1 MSKTSLAMF
10 TIIKLY
16 YFPKFQDYF
25 SKVKYKKRAPFKR
38 ANNHRNSNDS
48 FGNGSMNNSSR
59 VTGSLSTVL
68 EKYRNLAKDATSS
81 GDYIGAEN
89 YLQHAEHYS
98 RMLNERNART
108 NGTTNGKSSDSK
120 KIEEA
125 DNSEE
130 TKSKLEK
137 KDLTAEEVKSIN

>member
-1 MSKTSLAMF
+1 M
-10 TIIKLY
+10 
-16 YFPKFQDYF
+16 
-25 SKVKYKKRAPFKR
+25 KYKKRASFKR
-38 ANNHRNSNDS
+38 ANNHRNSNES

-81 GDYIGAEN
+81 GDYVGAEN

-108 NGTTNGKSSDSK
+108 NGISSGKSNGSK
-120 KIEEA
+120 KVEVTDE
-125 DNSEE
+125 SEE
-130 TKSKLEK
+130 TKSKSEE
-137 KDLTAEEVKSIN
+137 KDLIAEEAKSIN

>member
-1 MSKTSLAMF
+1 
-10 TIIKLY
+10 
-16 YFPKFQDYF
+16 
-25 SKVKYKKRAPFKR
+25 VKYKKRAPFKR
-38 ANNHRNSNDS
+38 ANNHRNSNES

-108 NGTTNGKSSDSK
+108 NGTNGKSNASK
-120 KIEEA
+120 KIEDTES
-125 DNSEE
+125 SEE
-130 TKSKLEK
+130 TKSKLEVN
-137 KDLTAEEVKSIN
+137 DQAAEKVKSIN

>member
-1 MSKTSLAMF
+1 M
-10 TIIKLY
+10 
-16 YFPKFQDYF
+16 
-25 SKVKYKKRAPFKR
+25 KYKKRAPFKR
-38 ANNHRNSNDS
+38 ANNHRNSNES

-81 GDYIGAEN
+81 GDYVGAEN

-108 NGTTNGKSSDSK
+108 NGASNGKSNGSK
-120 KIEEA
+120 KIDDT

-130 TKSKLEK
+130 TKSKLGE
-137 KDLTAEEVKSIN
+137 KDLVADETKSIN

>member
-1 MSKTSLAMF
+1 M
-10 TIIKLY
+10 
-16 YFPKFQDYF
+16 
-25 SKVKYKKRAPFKR
+25 KYKKRAPFKR

>member
-1 MSKTSLAMF
+1 
-10 TIIKLY
+10 LY
-16 YFPKFQDYF
+16 HFPKLQDYF

-38 ANNHRNSNDS
+38 ANNHRNSNES

-81 GDYIGAEN
+81 GDYVGAEN

-98 RMLNERNART
+98 RMINERNART
-108 NGTTNGKSSDSK
+108 NGTSNGKANGSHEID
-120 KIEEA
+120 ETYEA
-125 DNSEE
+125 DSQKAKSKEISEE
-130 TKSKLEK
+130 T
-137 KDLTAEEVKSIN
+137 EESKSIN

>member
-1 MSKTSLAMF
+1 M
-10 TIIKLY
+10 
-16 YFPKFQDYF
+16 
-25 SKVKYKKRAPFKR
+25 KYKKRAPFKR
-38 ANNHRNSNDS
+38 ANNHRNSNES

-81 GDYIGAEN
+81 GDYVGAEN

-108 NGTTNGKSSDSK
+108 NGALNGKSNGSK
-120 KIEEA
+120 KIEDT

-130 TKSKLEK
+130 TQSKLEE
-137 KDLTAEEVKSIN
+137 KDQGADEAKSIN

>member
-1 MSKTSLAMF
+1 
-10 TIIKLY
+10 
-16 YFPKFQDYF
+16 
-25 SKVKYKKRAPFKR
+25 VKYKKRAPFKR
-38 ANNHRNSNDS
+38 ANNHRNSNES

-81 GDYIGAEN
+81 GDYVGAEN

-108 NGTTNGKSSDSK
+108 NGASNGKSNGSK
-120 KIEEA
+120 KIDDT

-130 TKSKLEK
+130 TKSKLGE
-137 KDLTAEEVKSIN
+137 KDLVADETKSIN

>member
-1 MSKTSLAMF
+1 M
-10 TIIKLY
+10 
-16 YFPKFQDYF
+16 
-25 SKVKYKKRAPFKR
+25 KYKKRAPFKR
-38 ANNHRNSNDS
+38 ANNHRNSNES

-81 GDYIGAEN
+81 GDYVGAEN

-108 NGTTNGKSSDSK
+108 NGASNGKSNGSK
-120 KIEEA
+120 KIEDT

-130 TKSKLEK
+130 TKSKLGE
-137 KDLTAEEVKSIN
+137 KDLGADEAKSIN

>member
-1 MSKTSLAMF
+1 
-10 TIIKLY
+10 
-16 YFPKFQDYF
+16 
-25 SKVKYKKRAPFKR
+25 VKYKKRAPFKR

-137 KDLTAEEVKSIN
+137 KDLTAEEIKSINWFCYSSPNLFFL

>member
-1 MSKTSLAMF
+1 
-10 TIIKLY
+10 LY
-16 YFPKFQDYF
+16 HFPKLQDYF

-38 ANNHRNSNDS
+38 ANNHRNSNES

-81 GDYIGAEN
+81 GDYVGAEN

-98 RMLNERNART
+98 RMINERNART
-108 NGTTNGKSSDSK
+108 NNSTNLKSNGTSK
-120 KIEEA
+120 T
-125 DNSEE
+125 SESE
-130 TKSKLEK
+130 NK
-137 KDLTAEEVKSIN
+137 KDNDEVSLGKHDESKNTNSIN

>member
-1 MSKTSLAMF
+1 MSETSLSLF
-10 TIIKLY
+10 TILDCIFSKITGL
-16 YFPKFQDYF
+16 F

-38 ANNHRNSNDS
+38 ANNHRNSNES

-81 GDYIGAEN
+81 GDYVGAEN

-98 RMLNERNART
+98 RMINDRNART
-108 NGTTNGKSSDSK
+108 NGASNEKTNGSQKINESNNEENLKAKSNE
-120 KIEEA
+120 INEER
-125 DNSEE
+125 EE
-130 TKSKLEK
+130 P
-137 KDLTAEEVKSIN
+137 KSIN

>member
-1 MSKTSLAMF
+1 M
-10 TIIKLY
+10 
-16 YFPKFQDYF
+16 
-25 SKVKYKKRAPFKR
+25 KYKKRAPFKR

-108 NGTTNGKSSDSK
+108 NGTTNGKSSESK

-130 TKSKLEK
+130 TKPKLEK
-137 KDLTAEEVKSIN
+137 KDLTAEEIKSIN

>member
-1 MSKTSLAMF
+1 M
-10 TIIKLY
+10 
-16 YFPKFQDYF
+16 
-25 SKVKYKKRAPFKR
+25 KYKKRAPFKR

-137 KDLTAEEVKSIN
+137 KDLTAEETKSIN

>member
-1 MSKTSLAMF
+1 MF
-10 TIIKLY
+10 C
-16 YFPKFQDYF
+16 FPKLQDHF

-38 ANNHRNSNDS
+38 ANNHRNSNES

-81 GDYIGAEN
+81 GDYVGAEN

-98 RMLNERNART
+98 RMINDRNART
-108 NGTTNGKSSDSK
+108 NVSSNGTPNGSTKTVDSNGTEASESASPDKDTSSKETN
-120 KIEEA
+120 
-125 DNSEE
+125 
-130 TKSKLEK
+130 
-137 KDLTAEEVKSIN
+137 SIN

>member
-1 MSKTSLAMF
+1 M
-10 TIIKLY
+10 
-16 YFPKFQDYF
+16 
-25 SKVKYKKRAPFKR
+25 KYKKRAPFKR

-108 NGTTNGKSSDSK
+108 NGTTNGKSSVSK

-125 DNSEE
+125 NDSEE

-137 KDLTAEEVKSIN
+137 KDLTAEEIKSIN

>member
-1 MSKTSLAMF
+1 
-10 TIIKLY
+10 
-16 YFPKFQDYF
+16 
-25 SKVKYKKRAPFKR
+25 VKYKKRAPFKR

-137 KDLTAEEVKSIN
+137 KDLTAEETKSIN